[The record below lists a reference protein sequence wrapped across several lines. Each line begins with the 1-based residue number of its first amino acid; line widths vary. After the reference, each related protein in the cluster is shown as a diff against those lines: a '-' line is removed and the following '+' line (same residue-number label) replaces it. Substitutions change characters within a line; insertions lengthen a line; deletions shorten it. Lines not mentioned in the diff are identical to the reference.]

1 MGEHDA
7 QVSGPLQI
15 RAALTRAGR
24 EQVLGPIRVIV
35 PGQVCARRARL
46 LARLALTGAATGL
59 RRQRGLAR
67 LVITAGR
74 HRGVPA
80 VTRDQPLQPGDPL
93 RLRRDLRLQ
102 PGDLRVLVLQQRA
115 QRLVRR
121 PQPGDLH
128 AQRDSIPGH
137 TGRVGHAP
145 ITSEPALRKQCDT
158 RSRPARTC
166 TSSPQPDQ
174 TSGQTPPSSQGP
186 ECLQIFDVNQST
198 ISRYISFLTPLIDK
212 ATAEFRP
219 STDEAAEATRGA
231 IALVDGTLWP
241 CWSWAGER
249 ELWAGKCR
257 TTGHGSLIITNL
269 AGRIAF
275 VSEPVPGNQHDMA
288 KLKGSECEMILKL
301 AGGVFGDKGFI
312 GTDYITTP
320 VRKPKD
326 RELYMREHDYNNQI
340 SSHRAPV
347 ERAVASLKT
356 WRILFTDYRRPLKT
370 FLSSFRA
377 AIGLYFFKESFA

>member
-1 MGEHDA
+1 MSGLDA
-7 QVSGPLQI
+7 GQLDELEELTSDLLEEPWDRGKGHPRELTLHEALIVASGY
-15 RAALTRAGR
+15 
-24 EQVLGPIRVIV
+24 
-35 PGQVCARRARL
+35 ARNNIIEEIWA
-46 LARLALTGAATGL
+46 
-59 RRQRGLAR
+59 
-67 LVITAGR
+67 
-74 HRGVPA
+74 
-80 VTRDQPLQPGDPL
+80 
-93 RLRRDLRLQ
+93 
-102 PGDLRVLVLQQRA
+102 
-115 QRLVRR
+115 
-121 PQPGDLH
+121 
-128 AQRDSIPGH
+128 
-137 TGRVGHAP
+137 
-145 ITSEPALRKQCDT
+145 E
-158 RSRPARTC
+158 
-166 TSSPQPDQ
+166 
-174 TSGQTPPSSQGP
+174 
-186 ECLQIFDVNQST
+186 IFDVNQST

-212 ATAEFRP
+212 VTAEFRP
-219 STDEAAEATRGA
+219 SADEAAEATKGS

-249 ELWAGKCR
+249 ELWAGKYK

-269 AGRIAF
+269 AGRITF

-288 KLKGSECEMILKL
+288 KLKGSECEIILKL

-320 VRKPKD
+320 VRKPQD
-326 RELYMREHDYNNQI
+326 RELYIREHEYNNQI